1 MKRISLFYVALVA
14 VLFLACKQAT
24 PGDKMVELCNEY
36 AEKLDKAQSSSQVDS
51 LRALVDKGIED
62 ILNTVPSDYEP
73 TDEENVAVDEAMNK
87 LQKALGVADEKFT
100 AADEPDQQPAQE
112 EQPQPDTEVA
122 TETEPLVEADTVKS
136 IGDDLPKEQAK
147 PEEDA

>member
-112 EQPQPDTEVA
+112 EKPNHWLKPTQSRASEVICQKSRQSRKKMP
-122 TETEPLVEADTVKS
+122 ELSVK
-136 IGDDLPKEQAK
+136 
-147 PEEDA
+147 

>member
-1 MKRISLFYVALVA
+1 
-14 VLFLACKQAT
+14 
-24 PGDKMVELCNEY
+24 MVELCNEY

-87 LQKALGVADEKFT
+87 LQKALGVADEKFA
-100 AADEPDQQPAQE
+100 AADEPEQQPAQE

-122 TETEPLVEADTVKS
+122 TETEPLVEADTAKS
-136 IGDDLPKEQAK
+136 IGGDLPKEQAK
-147 PEEDA
+147 P

>member
-1 MKRISLFYVALVA
+1 MVVTGFACWIVTDKHSIVIFFILENHLV
-14 VLFLACKQAT
+14 
-24 PGDKMVELCNEY
+24 
-36 AEKLDKAQSSSQVDS
+36 
-51 LRALVDKGIED
+51 VDKGIED

-122 TETEPLVEADTVKS
+122 TEIEPLVEADTVKS
-136 IGDDLPKEQAK
+136 IGGDLPKEQAK

>member
-62 ILNTVPSDYEP
+62 ILNAVPSDYEP
-73 TDEENVAVDEAMNK
+73 TDEENVAVARAQMKDVPADPCQMRIPVHRSPALAEPSLLF
-87 LQKALGVADEKFT
+87 LQYWH
-100 AADEPDQQPAQE
+100 QP
-112 EQPQPDTEVA
+112 
-122 TETEPLVEADTVKS
+122 
-136 IGDDLPKEQAK
+136 
-147 PEEDA
+147 

>member
-1 MKRISLFYVALVA
+1 
-14 VLFLACKQAT
+14 
-24 PGDKMVELCNEY
+24 MVELCNEY

-112 EQPQPDTEVA
+112 EQPQVSGVDWEKA
-122 TETEPLVEADTVKS
+122 YRNREEINNLWSVKVT
-136 IGDDLPKEQAK
+136 Q
-147 PEEDA
+147 